1 MRVVIVGASGNVGS
15 ALLRRFASD
24 PVVTSVVGVAS
35 RVPRA
40 DGSSTVVPP
49 FDAAE
54 WVRCDL
60 RDPHDVVA
68 SRLASAFVGADT
80 VIHLAWAIDPAH
92 DRDELARVN
101 VEGTRRVA
109 TAAARAGVGHLVV
122 ASCARDRKSTRLN
135 SSHWE

>member
-15 ALLRRFASD
+15 ALLRRLAGD

-60 RDPHDVVA
+60 TDPEEVVA
-68 SRLASAFVGADT
+68 SRLASAFVGPT
-80 VIHLAWAIDPAH
+80 PWSTWPG
-92 DRDELARVN
+92 RS
-101 VEGTRRVA
+101 TRRTTA
-109 TAAARAGVGHLVV
+109 TSSRA
-122 ASCARDRKSTRLN
+122 
-135 SSHWE
+135 